1 MRRILILAAL
11 LVATAVR
18 GQRLDPQEY
27 AYPIRDVPGLC
38 AANFGE
44 MRPGHFHAGVDIKT
58 DGAEGKPLVAV
69 ADGYVSRVTI
79 SAGGYGRA
87 LYVTLRNGKTA
98 VYGHL
103 QRFRNDIETHVCEE
117 RCRRRSNNIDLSFDA
132 SQWPVRRGEVVGYSG
147 NSGSSMGPHLHFELR
162 DTQTDLRYNL
172 VRERVIRP
180 EDDMPPRIM
189 RVHYVEVDT
198 VRGVPV
204 HGRPE
209 SYAVVR
215 GADGRYRLTREEPV
229 PVGPKGYFVFEASD
243 RRNGV
248 HNTFG
253 LWRVTAS
260 VDGEPSFEYRMD
272 GFTYA
277 QARLCDAVSYYPLQL
292 TSRNEVFRLAQL
304 AGAPDCF
311 YPVMTDRGVVRTAPG
326 QRRRIRIEAE
336 DDSGNSSSIEF
347 AVSGRERSSLT
358 AACKRVAESGIVL
371 RHDRPGVVSVGDSL
385 TAYVPAGALF
395 EPIVC
400 RPARLEKDA
409 SGVGVVVLSP
419 VYRVFDAS
427 TPLAKA
433 AKISIRARIPQS
445 LRLRSVVARRRADG
459 TLSCVGGHY
468 ADGGV
473 TVETRTTGDLLV
485 VADTVP
491 PVIRPLFTA
500 EKELARDEAL
510 RFRASDNFSG
520 IVAWSLRIDDRW
532 VPCDRFPMRGT
543 LVHTFDTPARHEKH
557 RVVLTV
563 TDACGNT
570 GRWEG
575 TFRR

>member
-11 LVATAVR
+11 VVATAVR
-18 GQRLDPQEY
+18 GQRLDPREY
-27 AYPIRDVPGLC
+27 VYPIRDVPGLC

-79 SAGGYGRA
+79 AAGGYGRA
-87 LYVTLRNGKTA
+87 LYITLRNGKTA

-103 QRFRNDIETHVCEE
+103 QRFRDDIETCVREE
-117 RCRRRSNNIDLSFDA
+117 RYRRQSNDIDLRFDA
-132 SQWPVRRGEVVGYSG
+132 SQWPVRQGDRVGYSG

-162 DTQTDLRYNL
+162 DARTDVRYNL
-172 VRERVIRP
+172 VREGLIRP
-180 EDDMPPRIM
+180 EDDLPPRIM
-189 RVHYVEVDT
+189 RVHYIEVDT
-198 VRGVPV
+198 VRGVPQ
-204 HGRPE
+204 HGHPQ

-215 GADGRYRLTREEPV
+215 DADGRYRLTREEPL
-229 PVGPKGYFVFEASD
+229 PAGRSGYFVVEASD

-253 LWRVTAS
+253 LWRVAAS
-260 VDGEPSFEYRMD
+260 VDGEPYFEYRMD

-277 QARLCDAVSYYPLQL
+277 QSRLCDAVSYYPLQL
-292 TSRNEVFRLAQL
+292 SSRNEVLRLAQL
-304 AGAPDCF
+304 AGAPDDF
-311 YPVMTDRGVVRTAPG
+311 YPVMRDRGVIRTGPG
-326 QRRRIRIEAE
+326 ERRRIRIEAE
-336 DDSGNSSSIEF
+336 DDSGNKSEIAFTICGRTNASGF
-347 AVSGRERSSLT
+347 AADT
-358 AACKRVAESGIVL
+358 TGIVL
-371 RHDRPGVVSVGDSL
+371 RHDRPGTVHLGDSL
-385 TAYVPAGALF
+385 TAYLPAGALY
-395 EPIVC
+395 EPVLC
-400 RPARLEKDA
+400 RPVKSDQRVAAKA
-409 SGVGVVVLSP
+409 GVVVLSS
-419 VYRVFDAS
+419 VYRIFDAQ
-427 TPLAKA
+427 TPLYKA
-433 AKISIRARIPQS
+433 ARISIRARVPQA
-445 LRLRSVVARRRADG
+445 LRLRAVVARRRADG
-459 TLSCVGGHY
+459 ALTCVGGHY

-473 TVETRTTGDLLV
+473 AVETRTTGDLLV
-485 VADTVP
+485 VADTTAP
-491 PVIRPLFTA
+491 SIRPLFTA

-543 LVHTFDTPARHEKH
+543 LVHTFDTPARHERH